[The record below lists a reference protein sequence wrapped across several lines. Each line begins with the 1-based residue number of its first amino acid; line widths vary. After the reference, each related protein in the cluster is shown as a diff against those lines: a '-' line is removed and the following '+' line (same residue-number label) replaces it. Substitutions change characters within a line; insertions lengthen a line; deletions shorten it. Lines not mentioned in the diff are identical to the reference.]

1 MRKRTSLWCASLAL
15 TVALCASPAA
25 AQEEPSPADVS
36 AARALGQEGVKLADA
51 GNCDDAI
58 DRLSRAEKIFHA
70 PTTLARLGECQVKVG
85 KIVAGTENLN
95 RVVRETI
102 GPSAPQAFR
111 DAQDRAK
118 AVLAEAKPRIAK
130 LKVAVAAPSDAKL
143 VVTIDG
149 ENLPIANLNMNRP
162 VDPGEHVV
170 EASAPGFL
178 SAKGKVTLADGGVD
192 SLALTLEIDPNAPKT
207 PVLAPVAG
215 GQGNSGPADSTSKRD
230 RTPAYVALGVG
241 GAGFVVGGIF
251 GILALGKKSDLDDAC
266 PNKVCPSAAQ
276 QDTIDSG
283 KTLGT
288 VSTIGLVVG
297 AVGVGAGVILL
308 LSGGSSS
315 SSKSSASAKVQ
326 PLIGLGQAGVGGT
339 F

>member
-1 MRKRTSLWCASLAL
+1 
-15 TVALCASPAA
+15 
-25 AQEEPSPADVS
+25 VS

-51 GNCDDAI
+51 GNCEDAI

-118 AVLAEAKPRIAK
+118 VVLAEAKPRIAK
-130 LKVAVAAPSDAKL
+130 LKVAVAAPADAKL

-170 EASAPGFL
+170 EATAPGFL
-178 SAKGKVTLADGGVD
+178 PAKGKVTLPDGGVD
-192 SLALTLEIDPNAPKT
+192 SLALTLEIDPNAPKA
-207 PVLAPVAG
+207 PVVAPVAG
-215 GQGNSGPADSTSKRD
+215 GQGSGPGDAPSKRD
-230 RTPAYVALGVG
+230 RTPAYVSLGIG
-241 GAGFVVGGIF
+241 GAGLVVGTVF
-251 GILALGKKSDLDDAC
+251 GIVAMGKKSDLDDAC

-283 KTLGT
+283 KTMGT
-288 VSTIGLVVG
+288 ISTVGLVVG
-297 AVGVGAGVILL
+297 AVGIGAGVILL

-315 SSKSSASAKVQ
+315 SRASTSPKVQ
-326 PLIGLGQAGVGGT
+326 PLVGLGQAGVGGT